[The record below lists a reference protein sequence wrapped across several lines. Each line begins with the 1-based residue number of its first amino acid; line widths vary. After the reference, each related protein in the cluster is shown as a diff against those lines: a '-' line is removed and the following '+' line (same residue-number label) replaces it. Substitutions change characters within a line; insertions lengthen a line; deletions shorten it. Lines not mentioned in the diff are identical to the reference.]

1 MRVHRSHIVNLERV
15 EAFRT
20 DAPAK
25 RYAVLAGGY
34 DVPVSQTHWEQLAT
48 ALHGGWE

>member
-15 EAFRT
+15 EALRT